1 MSGKLQA
8 GDKGGASRKA
18 SDAEIAKLGLSTLG
32 EALRAKAADPSAP
45 EFKAANAMN
54 SARDIGYTAA
64 LVDVIAARPDATG
77 SAQEVLDA
85 WTEAINALTPQPP
98 A

>member
-1 MSGKLQA
+1 MSGKLSA
-8 GDKGGASRKA
+8 GDAQL
-18 SDAEIAKLGLSTLG
+18 AKLNLSTLDT
-32 EALRAKAADPSAP
+32 ALRAKAKDTAAV
-45 EFKAANAMN
+45 EYRAANALN

-64 LVDVIAARPDATG
+64 LADVIAARPAATG

-85 WTEAINALTPQPP
+85 WTAAINALTPQPP